1 MKINFT
7 IFSWLVEP
15 AKYWLNQRLNAWLK
29 RRIPQAQKQQINYR
43 NIFIMPTR
51 FGAAYGFFT
60 LILFLLGTNYQ
71 NNIIILISY
80 LLVSFF
86 IVVLHHSFFNLS
98 GLTFV
103 ATRPVLGY
111 AETQLSFPLVIINKK
126 TRFNIHFSFYQGLVN
141 QGSTSNDFAANS
153 SFNPKASRNE
163 SREHKS
169 RKQKKSE
176 QKSKVV
182 LELAQGESEILVPFC
197 ADKRGRFTLTR
208 MLIASEYGFGL
219 FRTWTRLD
227 FGQQATI
234 FPKPLSYA
242 WQQAQQIATG
252 DKQNEDVESQQNGY
266 QAGHDEFYQL
276 QQYQYG
282 EPFSRVAWKQV
293 ARGQGWLTKQF
304 QQNLS
309 GQLQLDF
316 NSLPEATLEQKLR
329 LLSYAINDCS
339 QQQIAFSLKLPNQ
352 TFPYDHSPEHT
363 LRCLTALACY

>member
-1 MKINFT
+1 MLLKTQQT
-7 IFSWLVEP
+7 ISSWLILP
-15 AKYWLNQRLNAWLK
+15 IKRLINQRLNTWLNT
-29 RRIPQAQKQQINYR
+29 RIPQGKCQQINHR

-51 FGAAYGFFT
+51 FGAAYGLFT

-80 LLVSFF
+80 LFVSFF

-98 GLTFV
+98 GLKFLSTS
-103 ATRPVLGY
+103 PIQGY
-111 AETQLSFPLVIINKK
+111 AGTTLLFPLTVTSNK

-141 QGSTSNDFAANS
+141 QSSISNSQGASQVFGKGLSNQVNSEQITS
-153 SFNPKASRNE
+153 
-163 SREHKS
+163 
-169 RKQKKSE
+169 Q

-182 LELAQGESEILVPFC
+182 LELVAGENEILVPFQ
-197 ADKRGRFTLTR
+197 ADKRGQYMLAR

-227 FGQQATI
+227 FAQQATI

-242 WQQAQQIATG
+242 WQESQQVSTG
-252 DKQNEDVESQQNGY
+252 QQQNENVESQQNSF
-266 QAGHDEFYQL
+266 QPGHDEFYQL
-276 QQYQYG
+276 QQYQQG

-293 ARGQGWLTKQF
+293 ARGQGWLSKQF

-316 NSLPEATLEQKLR
+316 NLLPEATLEQKLG
-329 LLSYAINDCS
+329 LLSFAINDCS
-339 QQQIAFSLKLPNQ
+339 RQQIAFSLKLPDQ
-352 TFPYDHSPEHT
+352 EFAYDNSPEHT
-363 LRCLTALACY
+363 LQCLTALACY

>member
-1 MKINFT
+1 MLVKTKSAFT
-7 IFSWLVEP
+7 QWLFHP
-15 AKYWLNQRLNAWLK
+15 AKSWVNQRLNAWLV
-29 RRIPQAQKQQINYR
+29 RRIPQAKTQQINHR

-51 FGAAYGFFT
+51 FGAAYGLFA

-86 IVVLHHSFFNLS
+86 VVVLHHSFFNLS
-98 GLTFV
+98 GLKFIANSPMT
-103 ATRPVLGY
+103 GY
-111 AETQLSFPLVIINKK
+111 AGSQLSFPLLITNHK
-126 TRFNIHFSFYQGLVN
+126 TRFNIHFSFYQGVVN
-141 QGSTSNDFAANS
+141 QSSIGNSNGAGLSAAKNVNS
-153 SFNPKASRNE
+153 KNPSVGKN
-163 SREHKS
+163 K
-169 RKQKKSE
+169 E

-182 LELAQGESEILVPFC
+182 LELAAGEKEILVPFQ
-197 ADKRGRFTLTR
+197 ANKRGQFLLDRV
-208 MLIASEYGFGL
+208 LIASEFGFGL

-227 FGQQATI
+227 FNQQATI
-234 FPKPLSYA
+234 FPKPQPYA
-242 WQQAQQIATG
+242 WQKTQQSAKEPQQAENI
-252 DKQNEDVESQQNGY
+252 ESQHNSVKP
-266 QAGHDEFYQL
+266 GHDEFYQL
-276 QQYQYG
+276 QQYQQG

-316 NSLPEATLEQKLR
+316 NALPEATLEQRLS
-329 LLSYAINDCS
+329 LLSYAITDCS

-352 TFPYDHSPEHT
+352 EFPYDNSPEHT